1 MCSDFSLENTANI
14 ELSRVCH
21 SLLLIGSQVQNWV
34 ELKGTKLDILVKKCI
49 GNQDVK
55 LCGWEPEK

>member
-1 MCSDFSLENTANI
+1 MCSDFGLENTANI